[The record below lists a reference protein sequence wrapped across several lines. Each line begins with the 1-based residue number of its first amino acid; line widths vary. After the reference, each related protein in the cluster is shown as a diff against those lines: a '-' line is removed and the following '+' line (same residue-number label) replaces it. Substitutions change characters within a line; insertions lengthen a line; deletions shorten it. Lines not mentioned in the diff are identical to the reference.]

1 MEGKEEIRKR
11 LLEFRD
17 SISSKD
23 WDCMSCKIMRLIQKS
38 KIYNECDALLCYAD
52 YHAEVGTLLLIE
64 DALLRGKR
72 VFLPKVMESYNE
84 SKMDFFEISSTC
96 ELVEGYKTIK
106 EPVFNPK
113 RKFDYKSG
121 KFKKVFML
129 VPGVAFD
136 LEGNRIGY
144 GKGYYDNYLKDYPEI
159 LTVGICFSNQILEKI
174 PFEDCDIRLDYVISE
189 KTSSDYIEKMHYKG

>member
-1 MEGKEEIRKR
+1 M
-11 LLEFRD
+11 
-17 SISSKD
+17 
-23 WDCMSCKIMRLIQKS
+23 
-38 KIYNECDALLCYAD
+38 
-52 YHAEVGTLLLIE
+52 
-64 DALLRGKR
+64 
-72 VFLPKVMESYNE
+72 
-84 SKMDFFEISSTC
+84 
-96 ELVEGYKTIK
+96 
-106 EPVFNPK
+106 
-113 RKFDYKSG
+113 
-121 KFKKVFML
+121 FML